1 MRRRRENTDKSRAV
15 EADSFFSLEMREL
28 LDGTTV
34 YISPPFF
41 FAEPYTE
48 PPVDSL
54 SGAFDQSEDMSQKVS
69 LLDLL
74 VSYASRPNK
83 QRSSEFASR
92 SQVPNEIKRTA
103 CMHLASLHN
112 MQTTL
117 LQFN

>member
-41 FAEPYTE
+41 FAE

-92 SQVPNEIKRTA
+92 SQVLNEIKRTA